1 MWRHSAYL
9 SMGEKRARMERRAA
23 RRRFLRYRLPAYLLL
38 LAAACW
44 AAWQHYRR
52 LYPLEQVCP
61 AEGDRFYDHCQEG
74 RFHYLVELDFECLG
88 KDRARMML
96 QAIGRP
102 DRLAIGD
109 MWPVGRVPAWL
120 TLADA
125 KAIRDGPCLERLRL
139 DTACYYCEPTPK
151 VSGGGSGRDAQGR
164 DEQQQGLAAVSS
176 KAGMS

>member
-1 MWRHSAYL
+1 MTGLNARPIPLRAGHLGPPLTDQRVAEYFLLKAPQRSVWRHSAYL

-74 RFHYLVELDFECLG
+74 RFHKPVEPSC
-88 KDRARMML
+88 
-96 QAIGRP
+96 
-102 DRLAIGD
+102 
-109 MWPVGRVPAWL
+109 
-120 TLADA
+120 
-125 KAIRDGPCLERLRL
+125 
-139 DTACYYCEPTPK
+139 
-151 VSGGGSGRDAQGR
+151 VSGPGPSRPTRVSAQ
-164 DEQQQGLAAVSS
+164 
-176 KAGMS
+176 